1 MSGIVLSMSVAG
13 ASVGERVWHY
23 AVDVGCRCVCGRVCG
38 IMLSMS
44 VAGVS
49 VGECV
54 SDIMLPMCVA
64 GTSGGGDVPGVHAG
78 LAEGV
83 AEGTA
88 VCHEIRRLRRTRAR
102 AHLRSPRLSGPR

>member
-88 VCHEIRRLRRTRAR
+88 VCHEIRRLRRTRAQ
-102 AHLRSPRLSGPR
+102 AHFRSPGLSGPR

>member
-1 MSGIVLSMSVAG
+1 MFIAG
-13 ASVGERVWHY
+13 VSVGE
-23 AVDVGCRCVCGRVCG
+23 CVSGIMLPMFIAGVPG

-54 SDIMLPMCVA
+54 SGIILPMCVA
-64 GTSGGGDVPGVHAG
+64 GTSGGGDVPGVPAG
-78 LAEGV
+78 LVECV

-88 VCHEIRRLRRTRAR
+88 VCHEIRRLRRTRAQ
-102 AHLRSPRLSGPR
+102 AHFRSPGLSGPR